1 MCTGGGKNSLV
12 RVYNFWDGMD
22 GEGWG
27 RICLYYLFHSFICD
41 LMDRRSNRTIEFN
54 FHCLFV
60 LEMICIS

>member
-1 MCTGGGKNSLV
+1 MYVGVHGGGGSLV

-41 LMDRRSNRTIEFN
+41 LMDRRSNLISIV
-54 FHCLFV
+54 CLY
-60 LEMICIS
+60 